1 MSGAEWFLLEAFS
14 YLLYA
19 DGLPRLCYHWLHYW
33 GYFIFCQRCRLP
45 RRVCRPKQLIF
56 NQLDDCCWCRCPGG
70 CFGDVAATFVGVD
83 IYASSLSLC
92 YSSTYLCLLGRWWQR
107 CSFIFHE
114 WTMSIILVVSKVWR
128 HYVIVDTYTKIDRQ
142 YIEDGVPK
150 KSTCSPQAY
159 ESKSF
164 LCQPIFTVK
173 LSVTAKKKKQKA
185 DFCSVFTP
193 KQSNSGMERTFHA
206 FWCRNFVD
214 IRRVQGSA
222 WMKAHSKDVMK
233 AKISDMPPPD
243 LWPTAG

>member
-83 IYASSLSLC
+83 IFASSLSLC

-128 HYVIVDTYTKIDRQ
+128 HCVIVDTY
-142 YIEDGVPK
+142 EP
-150 KSTCSPQAY
+150 
-159 ESKSF
+159 KSF
-164 LCQPIFTVK
+164 LRQPIFTVK
-173 LSVTAKKKKQKA
+173 LSVIAKKKA

-193 KQSNSGMERTFHA
+193 KPKL
-206 FWCRNFVD
+206 FWDGEDLPRVLVPKFW
-214 IRRVQGSA
+214 RVQESA
-222 WMKAHSKDVMK
+222 WMKVYSKDIMK

-243 LWPTAG
+243 LWPTFTEAG